1 MDCNSLSI
9 TGMEDSFA
17 ICFGKMEA
25 DELSEY
31 VMLQADLTS
40 SNELYL
46 EVNDQSSSVYGGILK
61 CDLYTDKLTFDL
73 NEAAALEL
81 NLEDFP
87 AQLSIKLSLEN
98 DEIEELSCA
107 LAEVVFEGNSDFES
121 HL

>member
-17 ICFGKMEA
+17 VCFGKMEA

-31 VMLQADLTS
+31 VMLQADLTN

-61 CDLYTDKLTFDL
+61 CDLHKDKVTFDL

-81 NLEDFP
+81 DLEDFP
-87 AQLSIKLSLEN
+87 AQLSIKLSLES

-107 LAEVVFEGNSDFES
+107 LAEVVFENSDSFES

>member
-17 ICFGKMEA
+17 VCFGRMEA

-31 VMLQADLTS
+31 VMLQADLTNC
-40 SNELYL
+40 NELYL

-61 CDLYTDKLTFDL
+61 CDLHKDKVTFEL

-87 AQLSIKLSLEN
+87 AQLSIKLSLGS

-107 LAEVVFEGNSDFES
+107 LTEVIFEGKDYFES